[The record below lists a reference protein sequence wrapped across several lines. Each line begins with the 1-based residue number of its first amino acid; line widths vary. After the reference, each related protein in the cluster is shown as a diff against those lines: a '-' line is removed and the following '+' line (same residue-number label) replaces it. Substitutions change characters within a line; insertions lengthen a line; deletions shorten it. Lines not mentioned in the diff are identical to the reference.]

1 MLSQVT
7 QLASFMDIR
16 IERAE
21 MSVRGEFDQKGKFG
35 LSDVP
40 SACTRLVYRL
50 DLRSPDS
57 RERIVEFTEAL
68 ERSCYA
74 TNTLRRP
81 VEVVPELTLNGV
93 DVPVVTAPPRL
104 DSGSS
109 PE

>member
-50 DLRSPDS
+50 DLQSPDS

-68 ERSCYA
+68 ERSCYT

-81 VEVVPELTLNGV
+81 VEVVPALTLNGV
-93 DVPVVTAPPRL
+93 DVPLAAASPLL

>member
-50 DLRSPDS
+50 DLQSPDS
-57 RERIVEFTEAL
+57 RERIVEFTAAL
-68 ERSCYA
+68 ERSCYT

-93 DVPVVTAPPRL
+93 DVPL
-104 DSGSS
+104 G
-109 PE
+109 